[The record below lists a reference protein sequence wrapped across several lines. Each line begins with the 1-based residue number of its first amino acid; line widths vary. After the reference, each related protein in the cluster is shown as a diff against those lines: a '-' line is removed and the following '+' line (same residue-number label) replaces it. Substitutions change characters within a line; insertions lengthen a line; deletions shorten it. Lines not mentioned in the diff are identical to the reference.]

1 MSVNRRTFLRT
12 GAALVST
19 PLIGRTAFA
28 QGSTAG
34 PYFADLHE
42 KAKKEGEVTWY
53 IGHWRTETAERV
65 GNLFTELYAGVKCNV
80 VRATGQVLYQRLNQD
95 MKAKVA
101 NCDVFSSTDLGQYVT
116 LRQQKLLLPFKPKRL
131 DECEPLARDFDPTNQ
146 ITITDANTTVMCFNT
161 NLVKAEEAPK
171 RWTDLL
177 DPKWMN
183 QVAVAHPGFSGAMGG
198 WVVAMNNLYGWQF
211 FEKLKANKAFVG
223 RSLVDPP
230 TSIGS
235 GERKVGIGPGN
246 LTLSMEARGTPLKT
260 VYPEDGTIIGFSPTS
275 IMAASVRPN
284 AAKLFVEF
292 LLGKEC
298 QQLSGQEYT
307 TPTRLDV
314 QPQPGVVRLGERK
327 GLTRDPE
334 QLNKELPDLIEKWRD
349 TFGV

>member
-1 MSVNRRTFLRT
+1 MTFNRRTVLKA
-12 GAALVST
+12 GAALLSA
-19 PLIGRTAFA
+19 PAILRPATAQSNDA
-28 QGSTAG
+28 
-34 PYFADLHE
+34 YFADLYE

-53 IGHWRTETAERV
+53 IGHWRTETAERA
-65 GNLFTELYAGVKCNV
+65 GRKFTELYPGVRCNV
-80 VRATGQVLYQRLNQD
+80 VRATGQVLYQRLTQD
-95 MKAKVA
+95 MRAKVA

-116 LRQQKLLLPFKPKRL
+116 LRQQKLLMTFRPKRL

-146 ITITDANTTVMCFNT
+146 ITITDANTTVMCYNK
-161 NLVKAEEAPK
+161 NLVKAEDAPK
-171 RWTDLL
+171 NWTDLL

-198 WVVAMNNLYGWQF
+198 WVVTMTNLYGWQF
-211 FEKLKANKAFVG
+211 FEKLKANKPFVG

-235 GERKVGIGPGN
+235 GERKVGIGPGS
-246 LTLSMEARGTPLKT
+246 LTLNLEARGTPIAT

-275 IMAASVRPN
+275 ILASSTRPN

-292 LLGKEC
+292 MLSKDC
-298 QQLSGQEYT
+298 QAIGAEEYT
-307 TPTRLDV
+307 TPTRRDIT
-314 QPQPGVVRLGERK
+314 PQKGVARLGERK